1 MIKVKLEPIDVELAL
16 NTASKRFIGNLKMG
30 KGFSYGYQ
38 GDYRKQIADSFLG
51 ALGEVV
57 YAKSQNKYFN
67 SSYTDNLQRYS
78 DSDFQNNIEI
88 RTQEKKNYNFLLIRP
103 GEKKGKYILII
114 KDNDK
119 DFNFSIMGWFPFVDD
134 MPERLTN
141 FGYTNR
147 PAVYKVDIKELM
159 DMNDL

>member
-51 ALGEVV
+51 SLAETS
-57 YAKSQNKYFN
+57 YAKAFNKYYN
-67 SSYTDNLQRYS
+67 GSYSDNLERYT

-88 RTQEKKNYNFLLIRP
+88 RAQEKKDYNFLLIRP

-114 KDNDK
+114 HEGN
-119 DFNFSIMGWFPFVDD
+119 FEFSILGWFPFIND

-147 PAVYKVDIKELM
+147 PAAYKVDINELYKM
-159 DMNDL
+159 DDM

>member
-16 NTASKRFIGNLKMG
+16 DVANKRFIGNLKMG

-51 ALGEVV
+51 SLAETS
-57 YAKSQNKYFN
+57 YAKAFNKYYN
-67 SSYTDNLQRYS
+67 GSYSDNLERYT

-88 RTQEKKNYNFLLIRP
+88 RAQEKKDYNFLLIRP

-114 KDNDK
+114 HEGN
-119 DFNFSIMGWFPFVDD
+119 FEFSILGWFPFIND

-147 PAVYKVDIKELM
+147 PAAYKVDINELYKM
-159 DMNDL
+159 DDM

>member
-1 MIKVKLEPIDVELAL
+1 MKITLDSNDVELAL

-38 GDYRKQIADSFLG
+38 GDYRKQLADSFLG
-51 ALGEVV
+51 ALGEVA

-88 RTQEKKNYNFLLIRP
+88 RTQEKKDYNFLLIRP
-103 GEKKGKYILII
+103 GEKKGKYVLVIHEG
-114 KDNDK
+114 NYE
-119 DFNFSIMGWFPFVDD
+119 FSILGFFPFIND

-141 FGYTNR
+141 FGYNNR
-147 PAVYKVDIKELM
+147 PAVYKVDIKELYNL
-159 DMNDL
+159 NDL

>member
-1 MIKVKLEPIDVELAL
+1 MKITLDSNDVELAL

-38 GDYRKQIADSFLG
+38 GDYRKQLADSFLG
-51 ALGEVV
+51 ALGEVA

-88 RTQEKKNYNFLLIRP
+88 RTQEKKDYNFLLIRP
-103 GEKKGKYILII
+103 GEKKGKDYCASCYFICFIGETIESYEKRKNELE
-114 KDNDK
+114 
-119 DFNFSIMGWFPFVDD
+119 
-134 MPERLTN
+134 ERRKEK
-141 FGYTNR
+141 YENR
-147 PAVYKVDIKELM
+147 ST
-159 DMNDL
+159 

>member
-1 MIKVKLEPIDVELAL
+1 MKITLDSNDVELAL

-38 GDYRKQIADSFLG
+38 GDYRKQLADSFLG
-51 ALGEVV
+51 ALGEVA

-88 RTQEKKNYNFLLIRP
+88 RTQEKKDYNFLLIRP
-103 GEKKGKYILII
+103 GEKKGKYILVIHEG
-114 KDNDK
+114 NYE
-119 DFNFSIMGWFPFVDD
+119 FSILGFFPFIND

-141 FGYTNR
+141 FGYNNR
-147 PAVYKVDIKELM
+147 PAVYKVDIKELYNM
-159 DMNDL
+159 EDI

>member
-38 GDYRKQIADSFLG
+38 GDYKKQLGDSFLG
-51 ALGEVV
+51 ALGEISWSKAMNQF
-57 YAKSQNKYFN
+57 YNG
-67 SSYTDNLQRYS
+67 SYTDNLQRYT

-88 RTQEKKNYNFLLIRP
+88 RTQERKEYNFLLIRP
-103 GEKKGKYILII
+103 GEKKGKYVLII
-114 KDNDK
+114 HEGDYE
-119 DFNFSIMGWFPFVDD
+119 FSILGWFPFIND

-141 FGYTNR
+141 FGHSNR
-147 PAVYKVDIKELM
+147 PPAYKVDIKEL
-159 DMNDL
+159 NNIYDL

>member
-1 MIKVKLEPIDVELAL
+1 MKITLDSNDVELAL

-38 GDYRKQIADSFLG
+38 GDYRKQLADSFLG
-51 ALGEVV
+51 ALGEVA

-88 RTQEKKNYNFLLIRP
+88 RTQEKKDYNFLLIRP
-103 GEKKGKYILII
+103 GEKKGKYVLVIHEG
-114 KDNDK
+114 NYE
-119 DFNFSIMGWFPFVDD
+119 FSILGFFPFISD

-141 FGYTNR
+141 FGYNNR
-147 PAVYKVDIKELM
+147 PAVYKVDIKELYNL
-159 DMNDL
+159 NDL

>member
-1 MIKVKLEPIDVELAL
+1 MKKVKLTSNEVELAL

-38 GDYRKQIADSFLG
+38 GDYKKQLGDSFLG
-51 ALGEVV
+51 ALGEVA
-57 YAKSQNKYFN
+57 YAKAMNQFYNG
-67 SSYTDNLQRYS
+67 SYTDNLERYT

-88 RTQEKKNYNFLLIRP
+88 RCQEKKDYNFLLIRP

-114 KDNDK
+114 HEGDYE
-119 DFNFSIMGWFPFVDD
+119 FSIMGWFPFVSD

-141 FGYTNR
+141 FGYQNR
-147 PAVYKVDIKELM
+147 PAVYKVDIKELYNI
-159 DMNDL
+159 DDL